1 MTPEQLKA
9 LVKHHDYQA
18 VFYGGEATLAG
29 RDHVRWA
36 AEFRAM
42 AEERGEEQ
50 KRLADAVAAVK
61 LLVPFVTGYRLMA
74 KDWKDCPVSPGSS
87 MSKAVA
93 AGEAVLAR
101 ATVVLARRQ
110 RMDRE
115 CDARTAG
122 QERKGS

>member
-50 KRLADAVAAVK
+50 KRQADAVAAVG
-61 LLVPFVTGYRLMA
+61 LLLPFVEGYLLIAR
-74 KDWKDCPVSPGSS
+74 DWKDCPVSPGSS
-87 MSKAVA
+87 MSEAIAAGKAVLDR
-93 AGEAVLAR
+93 EREAR
-101 ATVVLARRQ
+101 AAET
-110 RMDRE
+110 
-115 CDARTAG
+115 
-122 QERKGS
+122 KGTSND